1 MPIKNYEHGCSTTQA
16 LATLGKVEGVIPLLH
31 GPQTCMY
38 QNQMSTLY
46 CRPAHLITAGTL
58 VSKSE
63 VIFGGDDSLKEQI
76 RNVHAKYHP
85 KIIVIINTCIPQM
98 NGDDVDGVIIEMERE
113 LPDLRI
119 RTLNTGL
126 NYTDALLRGS
136 DESWVAIL
144 KALDK
149 TDKDPGSVGL
159 VGRSGQD
166 ADNMGAI
173 DTLLRKAGLNTHLF
187 PASHLDEMSQI
198 TRAERIYPLHLGSYA
213 TCKYMADEFEQD
225 VEFIEIPAGIEGT
238 SNFLRAVADNE
249 NCQKL
254 HDLVDEE
261 EARVAPEFEKIRAK
275 FAADKIRM
283 LLVSGPAN
291 EMSLGKIIAEF
302 GAEVFVVPSMKD
314 KFYKQER
321 AIMEKRYGVTFIDED
336 FESLEDLIDDIQPTV
351 VANEWQAETE
361 TSARLIPSF
370 CIFFYLADY
379 GYDYAINFGNNFRK
393 VAGKGVWDHWRDMRE
408 RYGSH

>member
-249 NCQKL
+249 NCEKL

-361 TSARLIPSF
+361 TSTRLIPSF

-393 VAGKGVWDHWRDMRE
+393 VAGKGVWDHWRDMRD